1 MKIEIKNRFSG
12 SVLFTH
18 DEEEENT
25 IKITLMAAVRTSANL
40 RGANLRG
47 AYLSGADLSRAD
59 LSGADLSSAN
69 LIGADLSGAYLG
81 GANLS
86 GANLI
91 GANLIG
97 ADVDFSYGWKFAC
110 SCSRFK
116 IGVKLAYQVLAHLS
130 SCTSDD
136 SEFEE
141 IKKAI
146 LPYAEKSHRAADL
159 GLIND
164 DDGNKS
170 DEK

>member
-1 MKIEIKNRFSG
+1 MKIEIKHRFTD
-12 SVLFTH
+12 SVIFAH
-18 DEEEENT
+18 GEEENT
-25 IKITLMAAVRTSANL
+25 IKITLMAAIKS
-40 RGANLRG
+40 
-47 AYLSGADLSRAD
+47 S
-59 LSGADLSSAN
+59 ADLSSAN
-69 LIGADLSGAYLG
+69 LSSADLRGANLGSAYLI

-86 GANLI
+86 GANLS
-91 GANLIG
+91 G

-146 LPYAEKSHRAADL
+146 RPYAQKSHRAIDL
-159 GLIND
+159 GLLDNAEPC
-164 DDGNKS
+164 GNK
-170 DEK
+170 